1 MVGFFKW
8 MDTMQLPRRQF
19 LHLAAGAAAP
29 WALSQVAS
37 AQAYPT
43 RPVRIIVPFAAGGP
57 SDVIARLVAQKLT
70 ENLGKPF
77 YVENQVGAGGN
88 IGMGNAARASPD
100 GYTILFATSS
110 YVVNPSLYSK
120 VPYDPDKDFAPL
132 TVTADAANILLV
144 HPSVPASTV
153 KELVDLIKAN
163 PGKYSFAHAGIGTTL
178 HLSGEMFKLS
188 AALDLVG
195 VPFNGGAPAVQS
207 TMAGHTP
214 ILFSSLPSVVP
225 LVKDGKLRALA
236 VAAKARAAA
245 LPDVPTMDEAGFKG
259 QEANTF
265 QAMLIPAAT
274 PKEIQD
280 LLHREIVKALKLP
293 DVKARLEDLG
303 LDVVANSQE
312 EFAAQIKEEIVKWR
326 EIIRAANIKA
336 E

>member
-1 MVGFFKW
+1 MKYS
-8 MDTMQLPRRQF
+8 RRQ
-19 LHLAAGAAAP
+19 LLAASISTVALLDWSRLS
-29 WALSQVAS
+29 WAQN
-37 AQAYPT
+37 YPA

-70 ENLGKPF
+70 ENLGKQF

-88 IGMGNAARASPD
+88 LGMGNAARASPD

-144 HPSVPASTV
+144 HPSVPARTV

-236 VAAKARAAA
+236 IAAKARAAA
-245 LPDVPTMDEAGFKG
+245 LPDVPTLDEAGFKG
-259 QEANTF
+259 QEADTF
-265 QAMLIPAAT
+265 QAMLIQAAT

-280 LLHREIVKALKLP
+280 LLHREIVKALNLP
-293 DVKARLEDLG
+293 DVKARLEGLG

-312 EFAAQIKEEIVKWR
+312 EFGAQIKQEIVKWR
-326 EIIRAANIKA
+326 KVIRAANIKV

>member
-1 MVGFFKW
+1 MTNMK
-8 MDTMQLPRRQF
+8 LLRRKF
-19 LHLAAGAAAP
+19 LHLAAGAV
-29 WALSQVAS
+29 ALPAFSSIAK
-37 AQAYPT
+37 AQAYPS

-70 ENLGKPF
+70 ENLGKQF

-88 IGMGNAARASPD
+88 LGMGNAARASPD

-132 TVTADAANILLV
+132 TVTADAANVLLV
-144 HPSVPASTV
+144 HPSVPATTV

-225 LVKDGKLRALA
+225 LIKERKLRALA
-236 VAAKARAAA
+236 VAAKARAAP
-245 LPDVPTMDEAGFKG
+245 LPDVPTLDEAGFKG
-259 QEANTF
+259 QEADTF
-265 QAMLIPAAT
+265 QAMLIQTAT

-280 LLHREIVKALKLP
+280 LLHREIVRALNLP
-293 DVKARLEDLG
+293 DVKARLEGLG

-312 EFAAQIKEEIVKWR
+312 EFGAQIKQDVVKWR
-326 EIIRAANIKA
+326 KVIRASNIKV

>member
-1 MVGFFKW
+1 MK
-8 MDTMQLPRRQF
+8 LPRRKF
-19 LHLAAGAAAP
+19 LKLAAGAAALQ
-29 WALSQVAS
+29 AVSHVAS
-37 AQAYPT
+37 AQAYPA

-70 ENLGKPF
+70 ENLGKQF

-88 IGMGNAARASPD
+88 LGMGNAARASPD

-132 TVTADAANILLV
+132 TVAADAANILLV
-144 HPSVPASTV
+144 HPSVSARTV

-163 PGKYSFAHAGIGTTL
+163 PRKYSFAHPGIGTTS

-195 VPFNGGAPAVQS
+195 VPFNGGVRAVQS

-214 ILFSSLPSVVP
+214 ILFSSSVGP

-245 LPDVPTMDEAGFKG
+245 LPDVPTLDEAGFKG
-259 QEANTF
+259 QEADTF
-265 QAMLIPAAT
+265 QAMLIQAAT

-280 LLHREIVKALKLP
+280 LLHREIVKALNLP
-293 DVKARLEDLG
+293 DVKEHLEGLG

-312 EFAAQIKEEIVKWR
+312 EFGAQIKQEIVKWR
-326 EIIRAANIKA
+326 KVIRAANIKV